1 MLQEMEAALMT
12 EDPRLVSATYE
23 MYPECVS
30 DDSVLEQEFG
40 ERFNKIALLKARTSI
55 KELSGGLTNR
65 NFLIETPAD
74 KYVARVSSN
83 SSSFLSIDRGS
94 EFINTTI
101 AGKGGVGAEVLDYI
115 PGEGLL
121 LISYISGKTFGADDV
136 AANLPRIATSLRNLH
151 ALEPFDHEFNMFNT
165 QSNYLKIVKEQGF
178 RVPDGYVD
186 FEPMVAQI
194 KKAFEVLFEGL
205 VPCNNDLL
213 PGNFIDDGKKIWL
226 IDYEYSGNNDACFE
240 IGNVWAEA
248 FQPIEALEEL
258 VTAYYGAH
266 RPDKVARAWLWA
278 LMAKYGWTLWASIQ
292 DSVSEIEFDFWEWGM
307 SKYDLARSEFTS
319 EYFKKALVAVTT
331 K

>member
-1 MLQEMEAALMT
+1 
-12 EDPRLVSATYE
+12 
-23 MYPECVS
+23 
-30 DDSVLEQEFG
+30 
-40 ERFNKIALLKARTSI
+40 
-55 KELSGGLTNR
+55 
-65 NFLIETPAD
+65 
-74 KYVARVSSN
+74 VARVSSN
-83 SSSFLSIDRGS
+83 SSDFLAIDRGS

-101 AGKGGVGAEVLDYI
+101 AGEGGVGAEVLDYI

-121 LISYISGKTFGADDV
+121 LISYISGKTYGAADV
-136 AANLPRIATSLRNLH
+136 GANLPRIATSLRALH
-151 ALEPFDHEFNMFNT
+151 ALKPFDHEFNMFNT
-165 QSNYLKIVKEQGF
+165 QSNYFKIVKEQGF
-178 RVPDGYVD
+178 RVPDGYESFV
-186 FEPMVAQI
+186 PMVAQI

-248 FQPIEALEEL
+248 FLPIEALEEL
-258 VTAYYGAH
+258 VTAYFGSH

-307 SKYDLARSEFTS
+307 SKYDLARTEFTS
-319 EYFKKALVAVTT
+319 DYFKKALVAVTS

>member
-1 MLQEMEAALMT
+1 
-12 EDPRLVSATYE
+12 
-23 MYPECVS
+23 MYPECVPA
-30 DDSVLEQEFG
+30 DSVLEQEFSQL
-40 ERFNKIALLKARTSI
+40 FNKVPLLENRTSI

-65 NFLIETPAD
+65 NFLIQTPVD

-83 SSSFLSIDRGS
+83 SSSLLSIDRGS
-94 EFINTTI
+94 EYINSTI
-101 AGKGGVGAEVLDYI
+101 AGNGGVGAKVLDYL

-121 LISYISGKTFGADDV
+121 LISYISGKTFGAEDV
-136 AANLPRIATSLRNLH
+136 GANLPRIATSLQNLH
-151 ALEPFDHEFNMFNT
+151 ALEVFDHEFNMFNT
-165 QSNYLKIVKEQGF
+165 QKNYLKIVQEQGF
-178 RVPDGYVD
+178 RVPDGYLD

-213 PGNFIDDGKKIWL
+213 PGNFIDDGQKIWL

-248 FQPIEALEEL
+248 FLPIEALETL
-258 VTAYYGAH
+258 VSAYYGGY

-292 DSVSEIEFDFWEWGM
+292 NSVSDIEFDFWEWGM

-319 EYFKKALVAVTT
+319 EYFKKALLAVTT

>member
-1 MLQEMEAALMT
+1 MMIFALVGT
-12 EDPRLVSATYE
+12 TDTATYE
-23 MYPECVS
+23 MYPECVP

-40 ERFNKIALLKARTSI
+40 ERFNKIALLAKRTSI

-65 NFLIETPAD
+65 NFLIETPGD

-121 LISYISGKTFGADDV
+121 LISYISGKTYSADDV

-165 QSNYLKIVKEQGF
+165 QSNYFKIVKDQGF

-194 KKAFEVLFEGL
+194 KKAFEVLLEGL

-258 VTAYYGAH
+258 VSAYYGAH

-319 EYFKKALVAVTT
+319 DYFTKALIQVTE

>member
-1 MLQEMEAALMT
+1 
-12 EDPRLVSATYE
+12 

-30 DDSVLEQEFG
+30 DDSALEQEFG

-65 NFLIETPAD
+65 NFLIETPEN

-83 SSSFLSIDRGS
+83 SSSLLSINRES

-121 LISYISGKTFGADDV
+121 LISYISGKTYGADDV

-194 KKAFEVLFEGL
+194 KKAFEILCEGL

-213 PGNFIDDGKKIWL
+213 PGNFIDDGTKIWL

>member
-1 MLQEMEAALMT
+1 
-12 EDPRLVSATYE
+12 

-30 DDSVLEQEFG
+30 DDSALEQEFG

-65 NFLIETPAD
+65 NFLIETPEN

-83 SSSFLSIDRGS
+83 SSSLLSINRES

-194 KKAFEVLFEGL
+194 KKAFETLFEGL

-213 PGNFIDDGKKIWL
+213 PGNFIDDGTKIWL

>member
-1 MLQEMEAALMT
+1 
-12 EDPRLVSATYE
+12 
-23 MYPECVS
+23 MYPECVPA
-30 DDSVLEQEFG
+30 DSVLEQEFG
-40 ERFNKIALLKARTSI
+40 ERFNKIALLAQRTSI

-83 SSSFLSIDRGS
+83 SSDFLSINRGS

-121 LISYISGKTFGADDV
+121 LISYISGKTYGAADV
-136 AANLPRIATSLRNLH
+136 GANLPRIATSLRALH
-151 ALEPFDHEFNMFNT
+151 SLEPFDHEFNMFNT

-178 RVPDGYVD
+178 RVPDAYVD

-248 FQPIEALEEL
+248 FLPIEALEEL
-258 VTAYYGAH
+258 VTAYFGSH

-307 SKYDLARSEFTS
+307 SKYDLARTEFTS
-319 EYFKKALVAVTT
+319 EYFKKALVAVTS

>member
-1 MLQEMEAALMT
+1 
-12 EDPRLVSATYE
+12 

-30 DDSVLEQEFG
+30 DDSLLEQEFG

-83 SSSFLSIDRGS
+83 SSDFLSIDRGS

-121 LISYISGKTFGADDV
+121 LISYISGKTYGAEDV

-165 QSNYLKIVKEQGF
+165 QSNYFKIVKEQGF